1 MITTSHQEKSIYSEK
16 HLYSTDS
23 LKKNCLVRILYTTKM
38 LFKNEDE
45 IKMLPN
51 SGMALISTD
60 PHNHMD
66 ESHDCLVMPR
76 EETNT

>member
-1 MITTSHQEKSIYSEK
+1 
-16 HLYSTDS
+16 
-23 LKKNCLVRILYTTKM
+23 M

>member
-1 MITTSHQEKSIYSEK
+1 
-16 HLYSTDS
+16 
-23 LKKNCLVRILYTTKM
+23 M

-51 SGMALISTD
+51 SGMVLISAD
-60 PHNHMD
+60 PHKPLD
-66 ESHDCLVMPR
+66 ESHGCLVMPS